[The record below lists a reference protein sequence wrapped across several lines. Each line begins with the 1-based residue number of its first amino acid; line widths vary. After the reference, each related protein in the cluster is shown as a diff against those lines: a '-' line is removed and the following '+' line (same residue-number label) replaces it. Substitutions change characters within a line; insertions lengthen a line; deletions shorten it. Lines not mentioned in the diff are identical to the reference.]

1 MFEIQ
6 QLPLQICV
14 CGERGEMGEG
24 RGERGEGRGE
34 VERENKKRRGSGLY
48 SRPTPPDRMFSLS
61 PSSPSSLPFSLRED
75 LHVREDYLTYWAA
88 PYSGITGSVR
98 RVSLPP
104 TSWRR
109 RWEEIREEGR
119 EMRMKKGGGGREEV
133 KESYQL
139 KK

>member
-1 MFEIQ
+1 M
-6 QLPLQICV
+6 
-14 CGERGEMGEG
+14 
-24 RGERGEGRGE
+24 
-34 VERENKKRRGSGLY
+34 
-48 SRPTPPDRMFSLS
+48 
-61 PSSPSSLPFSLRED
+61 
-75 LHVREDYLTYWAA
+75 REDYLTYWAA